1 MGLGQVIKNLFSHKE
16 KVVVIVQC
24 RLSSTRL
31 NRKALKP
38 LGGKTV
44 LDWNLASMKKVKADD
59 YYVAT
64 DENSF
69 AELEPI
75 AKKHGFK
82 IFAGSLEDV
91 LDRFC
96 KVIELSK
103 ADVVVRATADNP
115 FLFYEAANDLVEE
128 YFKREKTSPVDYI
141 TYSNLPH
148 GSGIEIFKAES
159 LLEAAPLTD
168 IPYDHE
174 HVGPSLYNH
183 QNIFKCKFKT
193 PPEKYNHPEYRTT
206 IDTAADYR
214 RALLAVDEI
223 SGTEDVVE
231 PYTTEQ
237 IVSVFDRPFIK
248 YPVLLVPSAK
258 KGQGTGHL
266 RRCLDLAIK
275 NKWFVYISND
285 ADLTERWDLIESACN
300 NGLRKFQI
308 VDSIEDAE
316 NYSMIVTDVFKSDR
330 KMLENLSAKSSVV
343 CLDDGSENTDS
354 AEYVLDVI
362 PTVSKNR
369 NVNHANPLLIPLPEN
384 KRNKPESGGIKKALV
399 VFGGEDPAS
408 LTLPA
413 AIALSKN
420 GIDVTAV
427 VSSEEKKNELCKK
440 VPEDSKA
447 LVDFVLPV
455 ENLKEK
461 LFEYDLVFT
470 HFGFTAFEASSAGCA
485 VILAATT
492 QLHGELAADSG
503 FKCLNAN
510 QINFR
515 KVGELLK
522 DEANLYKKIDS
533 EKAENLPEYLLKL
546 SCGNHFS
553 CPVCGKKE
561 KELSSNRLIAR
572 TKDRTFR
579 RCSECGM
586 IYISWTVKEKQT
598 EYNHAY
604 FFEDYEKQY
613 GKTYLEDFDSIKK
626 QCARRISN
634 ISLLYKIVNKTT
646 HVSITPSVLDIGCA
660 MGPFLSAASDS
671 GWQVFGADISSDAVD
686 YVQRTLKFPAVC
698 APFPGTNFSAEFG
711 IEKFD
716 AVTMWY
722 VIEHFQNL
730 SQVLESVGNLVK
742 KDGIFAFSTP
752 SASGISG
759 KYNRRTF
766 FEQSP
771 SDHFSVWETDRA
783 SSILKKF
790 GFKVIN
796 VVPTGIHPERLPFVK
811 KHHLEKNALVM
822 KLLNVWCRLFKLGDT
837 VEIYCRKM

>member
-1 MGLGQVIKNLFSHKE
+1 MGLGQMIKKIFSSKE

-31 NRKALKP
+31 NRKALKL

-64 DENSF
+64 DEKSF
-69 AELEPI
+69 PELEPV

-82 IFAGSLEDV
+82 IYAGSLEDV

-96 KVIELSK
+96 KVIEISS

-128 YFKREKTSPVDYI
+128 YFKRQKTSPVDYI

-148 GSGIEIFKAES
+148 GSGIEIFNAQS
-159 LLEAAPLTD
+159 LVEAAGLTD

-183 QNIFKCKFKT
+183 QNFFKCKFKT
-193 PPEKYNHPEYRTT
+193 PPEQYNHPDLRTT

-223 SGTEDVVE
+223 SGIEDVEE
-231 PYTTEQ
+231 PYTSGQ
-237 IVSVFDRPFIK
+237 IVNAFEKPFIRH
-248 YPVLLVPSAK
+248 PVLLIPSVK
-258 KGQGTGHL
+258 KGSGTGHL
-266 RRCLDLAIK
+266 RRCLDIAVK

-285 ADLTERWDLIESACN
+285 ADLTERLDLIESAVSK
-300 NGLRKFQI
+300 GLRRFQI
-308 VDSIEDAE
+308 VDSIDDAE
-316 NYSMIVTDVFKSDR
+316 DYSMVVTDLFRTDR
-330 KMLENLSAKSSVV
+330 KFLESLSAKTSVV
-343 CLDDGSENTDS
+343 CLDEGSECTDS

-362 PTVSKNR
+362 PSVSKNR
-369 NVNHANPLLIPLPEN
+369 TVNFANPFFIPLPEHR
-384 KRNKPESGGIKKALV
+384 KESKPADGIKKALV

-413 AIALSKN
+413 VVSLAQN
-420 GIDVTAV
+420 GLEVVAV
-427 VSSEEKKNELCKK
+427 VSSEEKKCGLEKKIPDELKN
-440 VPEDSKA
+440 
-447 LVDFVLPV
+447 LVELVLPV

-470 HFGFTAFEASSAGCA
+470 HFGFTAFEAASAGCA
-485 VILAATT
+485 VLLAATT
-492 QLHGELAADSG
+492 PLHGNLASECG
-503 FKCLNAN
+503 FECLGVS
-510 QINFR
+510 QINSKR
-515 KVGELLK
+515 IGELLK
-522 DEANLYKKIDS
+522 REEILYKNIDA
-533 EKAENLPEYLLKL
+533 EKKENLDEYLLRL

-561 KELSSNRLIAR
+561 TELFSNRLIAR

-579 RCSECGM
+579 RCSDCGM

-613 GKTYLEDFDSIKK
+613 GKTYLDDFESIKK
-626 QCARRISN
+626 QCTRRIAN
-634 ISLLYKIVNKTT
+634 ISLLYKLVNKTT
-646 HVSITPSVLDIGCA
+646 RVSITPSVLDIGCA
-660 MGPFLSAASDS
+660 MGPFLSAANDS
-671 GWQVFGADISSDAVD
+671 GWQVFGADISSDAID
-686 YVQRTLKFPAVC
+686 YVQHTLNFPAVC
-698 APFPGTNFSAEFG
+698 APFPGTNFSSEFG

-730 SQVLESVGNLVK
+730 SRVLESVGELVK

-759 KYNRRTF
+759 KFNRKSF

-771 SDHFSVWETDRA
+771 SDHFSIWETDRA
-783 SSILKKF
+783 SSILKRF
-790 GFKVIN
+790 GFKVIK
-796 VVPTGIHPERLPFVK
+796 VVPTGIHPERLPFVR
-811 KHHLEKNALVM
+811 KHNLEKNAFVM
-822 KLLNVWCRLFKLGDT
+822 KILNIWSRIFKLGDT
-837 VEIYCRKM
+837 VEIYCRKI

>member
-1 MGLGQVIKNLFSHKE
+1 MGLGQMIKNFFPHKK

-64 DENSF
+64 DESSF

-75 AKKHGFK
+75 AKNHGFK

-128 YFKREKTSPVDYI
+128 YFKREKNSPVDYI

-148 GSGIEIFKAES
+148 GSGIEIFNAQS
-159 LLEAAPLTD
+159 LLEAAVLTD
-168 IPYDHE
+168 VPYDHE
-174 HVGPSLYNH
+174 HVGPSLYNY
-183 QNIFKCKFKT
+183 QKIFKCKFKT
-193 PPEKYNHPEYRTT
+193 PPERYNHPKYRTT

-223 SGTEDVVE
+223 SGTQDVVE

-237 IVSVFDRPFIK
+237 IVDVFAKPFIK
-248 YPVLLVPSAK
+248 YPVLLVPSVK
-258 KGQGTGHL
+258 KGHGTGHL

-275 NKWFVYISND
+275 NKWFIYISND
-285 ADLTERWDLIESACN
+285 ADLTERWDLIDSAVN

-308 VDSIEDAE
+308 VDSIDDAE
-316 NYSMIVTDVFKSDR
+316 NYSMIVTDMFMTDK
-330 KMLENLSAKSSVV
+330 KLLEKLTSKTSVV
-343 CLDDGSENTDS
+343 CLDEGNENTDS
-354 AEYVLDVI
+354 AEYVLDII
-362 PTVSKNR
+362 PTVSKTR
-369 NVNHANPLLIPLPEN
+369 TVNYSNPFFIPLPEN
-384 KRNKPESGGIKKALV
+384 KKSESEKEFKKALV

-413 AIALSKN
+413 SRSLAEN
-420 GIDVTAV
+420 GLKVTAV
-427 VSSEEKKNELCKK
+427 VSSQQKKNELAEK
-440 VPEDSKA
+440 VSDDIKG
-447 LVDFVLPV
+447 LIDFVLPI

-461 LFEYDLVFT
+461 LYEYDLVFT
-470 HFGFTAFEASSAGCA
+470 HFGFTAFEASGAGCA

-492 QLHGELAADSG
+492 SLHGSLAAECN
-503 FKCLNAN
+503 FKCLSLKE
-510 QINFR
+510 INSK

-522 DEANLYKKIDS
+522 NKSALYKKIES
-533 EKAENLPEYLLKL
+533 EKKESLSDYLIRL

-561 KELSSNRLIAR
+561 FEFSNKLIAR

-604 FFEDYEKQY
+604 FFEDYQKQY
-613 GKTYLEDFDSIKK
+613 GKTYLDDFDSIKK
-626 QCARRISN
+626 QCTRRISN
-634 ISLLYKIVNKTT
+634 ISLLYKLVNKTA

-660 MGPFLSAASDS
+660 MGPFLSAASDY
-671 GWQVFGADISSDAVD
+671 GWQVFGADISSDAID
-686 YVQRTLKFPAVC
+686 YVQHTLKFPAVC

-730 SQVLESVGNLVK
+730 SKVLESVGTLVK

-759 KYNRRTF
+759 KYNRRIF

-783 SSILKKF
+783 SSILKRF
-790 GFKVIN
+790 GFKVIK

-822 KLLNVWCRLFKLGDT
+822 KLLNVWCRFFKLGDT
-837 VEIYCRKM
+837 VEIYCRKI